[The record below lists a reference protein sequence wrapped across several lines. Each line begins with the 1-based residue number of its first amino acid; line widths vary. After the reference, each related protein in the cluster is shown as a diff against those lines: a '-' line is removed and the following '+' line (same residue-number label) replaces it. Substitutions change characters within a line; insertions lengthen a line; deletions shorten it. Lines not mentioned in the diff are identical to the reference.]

1 MTLATLVVS
10 TALLQAPT
18 LPLTASPTRPL
29 GTLREQ
35 AAVEQEWLRYR
46 LDSVLPRLMRQY
58 HVAMWVVPMREYNE
72 DPVFWS
78 LVSATTFFARRR
90 TIYVFYDR
98 GPERGVERLA
108 LGGTSQ
114 GGVYD
119 AYHAKEA
126 IDPSIGRRP
135 ELVGQAQWDLL
146 RRVIEER
153 DPQTIAVD
161 ISRAHAF
168 SDGLSAGEWEQLEAV
183 LPAPYRGRIVRA
195 ERLALE
201 YQEIRAPGMLPAYR
215 RLMEVVW
222 GVIDT
227 AFSSRVITPGRTT
240 TDDVAWWM
248 RQRVNDLGFGTW
260 FHTDVDVQRRGRDL
274 SDSGAVVIQR
284 GDVLHCDFGIT
295 ALGLNTDT
303 QHMGYVL
310 RRGEQDVPEG
320 LKQALENSNR
330 LQDIL
335 LAEMRPGRTG
345 NEVLAAALAQMR
357 AAGINGTIYTHP
369 IGDRG
374 HGAGPLIGL
383 WDHQEGVP
391 ERGDVLH
398 CDFGITALGLNT
410 DTQHMGY
417 VLRRGENDVP
427 EGLKRALENSN
438 RLQDILL
445 AEMRPARTGND
456 VLAAALAQ
464 MRAAGINGT
473 IYTHPIGDRGHGAGP
488 LIGLW
493 DHQEGVPERG
503 DVPLVP
509 NSWFS
514 IELQATTPVPEWDS
528 QGVRSAQE
536 EDAELGADG
545 RMHWILRRQT
555 EFHIVK

>member
-1 MTLATLVVS
+1 MMLATLVLS
-10 TALLQAPT
+10 TALLQAPA
-18 LPLTASPTRPL
+18 LPLTISPRRPL

-35 AAVEQEWLRYR
+35 AAVQQAWLRYR

-90 TIYVFYDR
+90 TIYVFSDR
-98 GPERGVERLA
+98 GPAGGGVERLA

-114 GGVYD
+114 GGLYD
-119 AYHAKEA
+119 AYHAQETL
-126 IDPSIGRRP
+126 DPSIGRRP

-153 DPQTIAVD
+153 DPLTIAVD
-161 ISRAHAF
+161 MSTAHAF
-168 SDGLSAGEWEQLEAV
+168 SDGLSAGEWEQLQAV
-183 LPAPYRGRIVRA
+183 LPERYRARIVRA
-195 ERLALE
+195 ERLPLE
-201 YQEIRAPGMLPAYR
+201 YQEIRAPAMLPVYR
-215 RLMEVVW
+215 RLMTVVW

-227 AFSSRVITPGRTT
+227 AFSNKVVTPGKTT

-260 FHTDVDVQRRGRDL
+260 FHTDVDVQRRGVDL
-274 SDSGAVVIQR
+274 ADSGAVVIQR

-310 RRGEQDVPEG
+310 RPGERDVPAG
-320 LKQALENSNR
+320 LKQALQNSNR

-345 NEVLAAALAQMR
+345 NDVLVAALAQMR
-357 AAGINGTIYTHP
+357 AAGITGTIYSHP

-391 ERGDVLH
+391 G
-398 CDFGITALGLNT
+398 
-410 DTQHMGY
+410 
-417 VLRRGENDVP
+417 
-427 EGLKRALENSN
+427 
-438 RLQDILL
+438 
-445 AEMRPARTGND
+445 
-456 VLAAALAQ
+456 
-464 MRAAGINGT
+464 
-473 IYTHPIGDRGHGAGP
+473 
-488 LIGLW
+488 
-493 DHQEGVPERG
+493 RG
-503 DVPLVP
+503 DVPFVP
-509 NSWFS
+509 SSWFS
-514 IELQATTPVPEWDS
+514 IELQATTPLPEWGN
-528 QGVRSAQE
+528 QPVRSAQE
-536 EDAELGADG
+536 EDAELGGDG
-545 RMHWILRRQT
+545 QMRWILRRQT
-555 EFHIVK
+555 EFHVVK